1 MDKQEA
7 IELFYR
13 MHKLMCISKRF
24 MRIEIAHRYM
34 KKLGVRHN
42 EFMLLHHLYNLLP
55 EHPEGGTVKQLSASL
70 PVNQPAISMI
80 LNGLVEKGH
89 VERREN
95 PADRR
100 SILLTLSPAAHAE
113 MEALAVEQGES
124 INEILSTMPQARR
137 KAMLDFVES
146 MDAYFRQERQS

>member
-1 MDKQEA
+1 MDKKEA

-13 MHKLMCISKRF
+13 LHKLMVLSKRF
-24 MRIEIAHRYM
+24 MRIEIARVHMER
-34 KKLGVRHN
+34 LGIRHN
-42 EFMLLHHLYNLLP
+42 EFELLSHLYNLLP

-89 VERREN
+89 VVRREN

-113 MEALAVEQGES
+113 MEAMAVAQGES
-124 INEILSTMPQARR
+124 IDSILSTMPQAKR

-146 MDAYFRQERQS
+146 MDAYFRQKS